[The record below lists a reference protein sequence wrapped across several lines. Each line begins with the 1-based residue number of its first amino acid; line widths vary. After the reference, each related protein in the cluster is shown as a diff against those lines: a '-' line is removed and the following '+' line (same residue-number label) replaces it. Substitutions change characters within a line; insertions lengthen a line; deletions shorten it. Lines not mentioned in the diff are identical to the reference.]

1 MITMTNLS
9 KAYGGQVLFEGVNL
23 QLDSGKR
30 YGIVGA
36 NGSGK
41 STLQRI

>member
-9 KAYGGQVLFEGVNL
+9 KAYGGQVLFESVNL

-36 NGSGK
+36 NGSAAALPG
-41 STLQRI
+41 R